1 MQMNIFHASLAALR
15 PAILNRD
22 FQHPADGWYQ
32 IEALGQHFNRAADVV
47 QVIDQEA
54 AASMVQ
60 RFNAEAAAGQLRH
73 GNEMLIDHEHFSD
86 QPDQETRAYG
96 WLQELQTREDGIY
109 GRIRWTATGK
119 TAVDGGDYRFFST
132 EYEAKDLQ
140 AVTTDD
146 SATGAKAPRGAA
158 GGPRKPS
165 GEARALPVHRMS
177 RMRPMRLAGLTL
189 TNMNN
194 NRGQKPITNRSAVI
208 PARETQDADKNV
220 RAPNTFAV
228 SPEPADSTNINTK
241 TAALSRDAATVRNKT
256 MKTVCTLLGLSA
268 EADEASVHTA
278 VSKLLN
284 RGDITPDA
292 LAALRAEHQLLG
304 ETNQTLLGEQLD
316 GLLAE
321 HGIKDAKIINRL
333 TPVLT
338 PLKNREERLA
348 CLADFGFI
356 LGGKG
361 SSASSN
367 PGRVLNRGSGTPD
380 SGNSLAGADDQ
391 TIARKIKNRAN
402 ELKGASPKRAFDD
415 CWNQA
420 SSEMLKS

>member
-1 MQMNIFHASLAALR
+1 MNNSHASLSALR

-32 IEALGQHFNRAADVV
+32 IEALGNHLNRAAGML
-47 QVIDQEA
+47 QVIDTEA
-54 AASMVQ
+54 ATAIVN

-73 GNEMLIDHEHFSD
+73 GSEMLIDHEHFSD

-132 EYEAKDLQ
+132 EYEPKDMQ
-140 AVTTDD
+140 AVNADD
-146 SATGAKAPRGAA
+146 SATGAMAPRGAA
-158 GGPRKPS
+158 DGASAAAR
-165 GEARALPVHRMS
+165 EARALPARP
-177 RMRPMRLAGLTL
+177 MRPLRLAGLTL

-194 NRGQKPITNRSAVI
+194 NRGQKPITNRAMEATN
-208 PARETQDADKNV
+208 AREARGLPLCDGASQPQN
-220 RAPNTFAV
+220 FAG
-228 SPEPADSTNINTK
+228 SREPVDSTNTNQM
-241 TAALSRDAATVRNKT
+241 AALTRDAATKAQNKT

-268 EADEASVHTA
+268 EADEASVHAA

-292 LAALRAEHQLLG
+292 LATLRAEHQSLG
-304 ETNQTLLGEQLD
+304 ESNQTLLSEQLD

-348 CLADFGFI
+348 CLTDFGFKV
-356 LGGKG
+356 GGQG
-361 SSASSN
+361 SSSSSSS
-367 PGRVLNRGSGTPD
+367 PGRVLNRGA
-380 SGNSLAGADDQ
+380 GNRTATEPSTSDEQ

-402 ELKGASPKRAFDD
+402 ELKGASPRRAFDD

-420 SSEMLKS
+420 SSEILKG

>member
-1 MQMNIFHASLAALR
+1 MNTPHASHSTFR

-32 IEALGQHFNRAADVV
+32 IEALGYHLNHAASLV
-47 QVIDQEA
+47 QVVDAEA
-54 AASMVQ
+54 ATAMVN
-60 RFNAEAAAGQLRH
+60 RFNSDAAAGQLRH
-73 GNEMLIDHEHFSD
+73 GHEMLIDHEHFSD

-96 WLQELQTREDGIY
+96 WLQELQKREDGIY

-132 EYEAKDLQ
+132 EYEPQDMQPVLERGVHAASTSVANSEPKRAEAL
-140 AVTTDD
+140 
-146 SATGAKAPRGAA
+146 AP
-158 GGPRKPS
+158 KQ
-165 GEARALPVHRMS
+165 
-177 RMRPMRLAGLTL
+177 MRPLRLAGLTL

-194 NRGQKPITNRSAVI
+194 NRGQKPITNRGQGQGN
-208 PARETQDADKNV
+208 EGQGTKNP
-220 RAPNTFAV
+220 RLH
-228 SPEPADSTNINTK
+228 SPDRHSPDTPFPGSCESADSKQTNTTPKAFGATTK
-241 TAALSRDAATVRNKT
+241 NRK

-268 EADEASVHTA
+268 DADEASVHAA

-284 RGDITPDA
+284 RGDLTPEA
-292 LAALRAEHQLLG
+292 LAALRAEHKTLG
-304 ETNQTLLGEQLD
+304 EMNQTLLGEQLA

-321 HGIKDAKIINRL
+321 YGIKEEKIVNRL

-338 PLKNREERLA
+338 SLKNREERLA
-348 CLADFGFI
+348 CLADFGF
-356 LGGKG
+356 KG
-361 SSASSN
+361 SSSSSSSSSSS
-367 PGRVLNRGSGTPD
+367 PTRVLNRGQGTPQSD
-380 SGNSLAGADDQ
+380 NSLVGQDDK

-420 SSEMLKS
+420 ASEIQKS